1 MVQGCSMKLAKG
13 LLFLFNFI
21 FFLAGLTIVVIASM
35 ALASLDKAEFL
46 SGSLPG
52 ATIFILVVGA
62 IILTISFFG
71 CCGAFT
77 ENYCM
82 VVTFCLVM
90 VIIFIM
96 EVGGVIGVYVAGDDI
111 SGLIADGMQESMNKY
126 DQEGQDEATTAWSVM
141 QAELKCCGTLGPQDW
156 NQTTYGEIPDS
167 CYADD
172 GDIYDNGCLEVLIL
186 WCQSNMLSVAGAF
199 IGLVVI
205 QMFGVGI
212 SCALAREVK
221 RKDYDKV

>member
-1 MVQGCSMKLAKG
+1 MVTGCSMKLAKG

-21 FFLAGLTIVVIASM
+21 FFLAGLIILVIASM
-35 ALASLDKAEFL
+35 ALASLEKAEFL
-46 SGSLPG
+46 NGSLPG

-62 IILTISFFG
+62 IIMTIAFFG

-82 VVTFCLVM
+82 VVTFCGVM
-90 VIIFIM
+90 IAIFVM
-96 EVGGVIGVYVAGDDI
+96 ELGGIIGVYVAKDDI
-111 SGLIADGMQESMNKY
+111 EGLVSRGMINSMNNY
-126 DQEGQDEATTAWSVM
+126 GQQGWDDSTSAWEDM
-141 QAELKCCGTLGPQDW
+141 QTGLHCCGTLGPQDW
-156 NQTTYGEIPDS
+156 NATTYGEIPGS
-167 CYADD
+167 CYNEA
-172 GDIYDNGCLEVLIL
+172 GYVYQTGCLEILIL
-186 WCQSNMLSVAGAF
+186 WCQANMLSIAGAF

-205 QMFGVGI
+205 QIFGIGI